1 MALDNTELSFVL
13 REVIDP
19 EITDLVERTPTLY
32 KLIPKGGEINGRGVF
47 LYGKANPNPSLG
59 WFSEGGAYPNGS
71 NSQRI
76 KMNAS
81 FTRVAITSRLTR
93 DAMEGADKQ
102 AIVNVVTEEIV
113 DDTKSILKEISQQLY
128 GDGSGVKGVI
138 ASADNSTKVVTFRT
152 SAVDTTPDISNYA
165 NAFGSSQL
173 IKGGEYNFIAGAATG
188 DREDGGGTG
197 ESVGAVGDVLTIAAT
212 SNVATVSAIGS
223 GSTAT
228 FDQTPDD
235 LYRLIDG
242 DMIVSKGSY
251 GKAIKGLDFH
261 IDSGTGTYQNVSRA
275 TYPSLRCYVL
285 NAANTGLTVAM
296 LYKVIFQAR
305 YARRNNLME
314 GEYVILSAP
323 TQTHAYALLGDVS
336 SSAYNGTGADTGLVA
351 MPDGGTLD
359 YGFRSFK
366 FAGIT
371 WVEDVDC
378 PPHKLFIINFNK
390 FKIHEFKSLSKVF
403 EGNGFLPVPAFT
415 SGGTGSYTDNV
426 LYTMTWKGQLCAKD
440 PNQAG
445 VKIDNLAV
453 TGLAVPTSGFSLSA

>member
-1 MALDNTELSFVL
+1 MALDNTELSVVL

-19 EITDLVERTPTLY
+19 EITDLIERTPTLY
-32 KLIPKGGEINGRGVF
+32 NLIPKGGEINGRGVF
-47 LYGKANPNPSLG
+47 LYGKTNQNPSLG

-76 KMNAS
+76 KMNATFS
-81 FTRVAITSRLTR
+81 RVAITSRLTR

-128 GDGSGVKGVI
+128 GDGSGVKGVV
-138 ASADNSTKVVTFRT
+138 ASVNNSTKAVTFRGGI
-152 SAVDTTPDISNYA
+152 ADLTPDISNYA
-165 NAFGSSQL
+165 NAYGTSQL
-173 IKGGEYNFIAGAATG
+173 IPRGEYNFISGTAVADRQDGVGTG
-188 DREDGGGTG
+188 DAVTDVG
-197 ESVGAVGDVLTIAAT
+197 EVLNIAAT
-212 SNVATVSAIGS
+212 SDVATLSSVDS
-223 GSTAT
+223 GTVAT
-228 FDQTPDD
+228 FDAVPDD
-235 LYRLIDG
+235 LDRLIDG
-242 DMIVSKGSY
+242 DLIVSKGSY
-251 GKAIKGLDFH
+251 GKCIKGLDYH
-261 IDSGTGTYQNVSRA
+261 IDSGTGTYQNVSRN

-314 GEYVILSAP
+314 GDYVILSAP

-336 SSAYNGTGADTGLVA
+336 SSSYNGSGADTGLVA
-351 MPDGGTLD
+351 MPNGGSLD
-359 YGFRSFK
+359 FGFRSFK

-378 PPHKLFIINFNK
+378 PAHKLFIINFSK

-403 EGNGFLPVPAFT
+403 DGNGFLPVPAFSST
-415 SGGTGSYTDNV
+415 GTGSYTDNV

-445 VKIDNLAV
+445 VKIDNLST
-453 TGLAVPTSGFSLSA
+453 TGLAVPTSGYSLS